1 MPAMGPLFVLGSGAA
16 FGAMGIFGKLAY
28 EQGATVGTLLSV
40 RFALAAALLWAL
52 EAARRE
58 RGRRAG
64 AGAPRRRQRRR
75 GAAAARLRALPRR
88 DVLAALALGA
98 VCYALQAGL
107 FFAALKRI
115 DASLAALLIYT
126 SPAIVAAAAVLLG
139 RERLSARRTAALVLA
154 SGGVVLVIGEAGA
167 VDPLG
172 AGLAMTAAIL
182 YSAYIL
188 ISDGVSRRLEPRLLA
203 ALVCT
208 GAAVTLAAGAA
219 VTGDLRP
226 GDLTAAGWLW
236 LASLAAVST
245 VGALALFFA
254 GLRRVGPTS
263 ASILSTVEP
272 LATVVLAFVVFGET
286 LGLLQI
292 AGGTLVLAAAFER
305 MTA

>member
-1 MPAMGPLFVLGSGAA
+1 MGPLFVLGSGAA

-219 VTGDLRP
+219 V
-226 GDLTAAGWLW
+226 
-236 LASLAAVST
+236 
-245 VGALALFFA
+245 
-254 GLRRVGPTS
+254 
-263 ASILSTVEP
+263 
-272 LATVVLAFVVFGET
+272 
-286 LGLLQI
+286 
-292 AGGTLVLAAAFER
+292 
-305 MTA
+305 